1 MKKSFEDTVWDER
14 DPNPWLALYLDQS
27 TPLSDEVKAAWLRD
41 CSGGSRQF
49 FLPMIRPLARLS
61 MIVIQVLKVFLPKRW
76 SHSMLLHR
84 LLAFS
89 MNKFVS
95 PEANWLIMRHFHL
108 GSQVLSFVA
117 ANAPTPVSTA
127 PLTPMQIDDVKDE
140 LFLRHDLNLFNFVIR
155 LNKALRAAGQE
166 LKPVPEPDFSMIRN
180 PDLQLQ
186 DMPHG
191 KLNLL
196 DLQSAIEIYTPVYQL
211 LLTDNDFWRASNS
224 LQLDETV
231 AIYCAKILASPE
243 HLVLL
248 NNKHPMVPLSTLY
261 AAYRLV
267 LRGLS
272 TEMLH
277 SLLMRMASGEIPL
290 PARELAKMKKAAEVV
305 QEATESGQLAAHGA
319 EMQ

>member
-1 MKKSFEDTVWDER
+1 MKNEYTDHTWDER
-14 DPNPWLALYLDQS
+14 DPSPWLALYLDQS
-27 TPLSDEVKAAWLRD
+27 TPLPDEVKAAWLRD
-41 CSGGSRQF
+41 CSSTSRQF
-49 FLPMIRPLARLS
+49 FLPLVRPLARLS
-61 MIVIQVLKVFLPKRW
+61 MILIQLLKIFLPKRW

-89 MNKFVS
+89 MNRFVS

-108 GSQVLSFVA
+108 GSQALAFVA
-117 ANAPTPVSTA
+117 ANAPVPVTA
-127 PLTPMQIDDVKDE
+127 TPLTPMVIDDVKDE

-155 LNKALRAAGQE
+155 LNKALRAENKE
-166 LKPVPEPDFSMIRN
+166 LVPVPEPDFSMLRQ
-180 PDLQLQ
+180 PDLRLE

-248 NNKHPMVPLSTLY
+248 NNKHPLVPMSTLQ

-267 LRGLS
+267 LHGLS
-272 TEMLH
+272 SEMLH
-277 SLLMRMASGEIPL
+277 ALLMRMAKGEIPV
-290 PARELAKMKKAAEVV
+290 PARELAKMHQAAEVV
-305 QEATESGQLAAHGA
+305 AGK
-319 EMQ
+319 